1 MQFLYMKNCIFNY
14 SSYLCRA
21 LVRDL
26 YSKESI
32 KRESGENPEQSRC
45 CEFHT
50 NVVSIYQLAT
60 ESNKFGKALINGNKS
75 EDLPC

>member
-1 MQFLYMKNCIFNY
+1 MQFFMYKNCIFNY

-45 CEFHT
+45 CKFHT
-50 NVVSIYQLAT
+50 NVVSMYQ
-60 ESNKFGKALINGNKS
+60 
-75 EDLPC
+75 